1 MCYCV
6 GMSFLTQLK
15 WLALAYALLLSA
27 CGTTNTVLRD
37 EYIAV
42 RNLHDIK
49 TYCKSIPRVYSGVA
63 YDVCKLNAQPVNVHD
78 EGLSEI
84 ADIKAVPFA
93 FLDIIF
99 SAVFDTLAL
108 PYTIYRQSRDGSIEL
123 K

>member
-1 MCYCV
+1 V
-6 GMSFLTQLK
+6 KNVLK
-15 WLALAYALLLSA
+15 NSIILILLLLSA

-37 EYIAV
+37 EYIPV
-42 RNLHDIK
+42 QKLRELR
-49 TYCKSIPRVYSGVA
+49 TYCESIPRIYSGVV

-84 ADIKAVPFA
+84 DNIKAVPVA

>member
-1 MCYCV
+1 MKLI
-6 GMSFLTQLK
+6 SL
-15 WLALAYALLLSA
+15 LAVLLLSA

-37 EYIAV
+37 EHSAV
-42 RNLHDIK
+42 QKLRDLH
-49 TYCKSIPRVYSGVA
+49 TYCESFPRVYSGVG
-63 YDVCKLNAQPVNVHD
+63 YDICKLNAKPVRVHD

-84 ADIKAVPFA
+84 ENIRAVPFA

-108 PYTIYRQSRDGSIEL
+108 PYTIYRQNRDGNIEL